1 MHKVVGKQTDRKTD
15 SIVVRKNIHKKVVNE
30 DSQTELNSQT
40 EPKLMTKKVQ
50 MAEQATNSLD

>member
-40 EPKLMTKKVQ
+40 EPKFMTKKETV
-50 MAEQATNSLD
+50 